1 MTDIIII
8 GAGPAGMTAAL
19 YAARSGYTVSVLEGL
34 SFGGQIALSPS
45 VENFPSIKEISGV
58 EFTTNLMMQIT
69 DLGVAFEFEKAI
81 SIEDGKIKKIT
92 TESGKIFECK
102 AVIVATGATHRHLGL
117 ENEEKLIGKG
127 VSYCA
132 VCDGAFFKDKDVA
145 VVGGGDTAL
154 QDALYL
160 AKICKNVYLIHRRDE
175 FRGGKSL
182 VQNVKKT
189 QNITIC
195 LNSNVSEIHFDDILT
210 AITVKKNDGSEKKLG
225 ISGLFIAVG
234 QIPQVE
240 VFSKQSLDESGY
252 FDVNEDTISC
262 CDGIF
267 IAGDCRKKEV
277 RQLTTAVAD
286 GSIAATAASNYLS
299 QLSRETN

>member
-210 AITVKKNDGSEKKLG
+210 AITVKKNDGSEKKLD